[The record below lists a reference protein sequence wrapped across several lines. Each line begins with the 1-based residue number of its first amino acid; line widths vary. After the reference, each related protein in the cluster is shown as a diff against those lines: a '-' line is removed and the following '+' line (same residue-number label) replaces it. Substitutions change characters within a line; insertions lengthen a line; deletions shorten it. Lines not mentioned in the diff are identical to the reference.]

1 MDRRVLLG
9 LSVAWLLCVAVVPAF
24 QNPAGAAAP
33 VQVAIQTDAGDITLE
48 LYPDKAPATVGNF
61 LSYVDQGLYNGAE
74 FYRVLRL
81 DNDRN
86 PNSKVTYIQ
95 GGLNGKGKPLAP
107 IAHETTAQTGIK
119 HTDGVI
125 SMIRQAPGT
134 ATSEF
139 FIVIGDNP
147 PFDHGGVRLPDGQ
160 GFAAFGRVVR
170 GMEVVRTIN
179 GGEANGATPNPNVQG
194 QYLTQPVKVLAMR
207 RVAKG

>member
-1 MDRRVLLG
+1 LKRIAVIGNPFRRVVLFG
-9 LSVAWLLCVAVVPAF
+9 LALVLCVYTAIV
-24 QNPAGAAAP
+24 AAAP
-33 VQVAIQTDAGDITLE
+33 VSVLIQTDAGDITVE
-48 LYPDKAPATVGNF
+48 LDADKAPATVANF
-61 LSYVDQGLYNGAE
+61 LAYVDQGLYNGAE

-95 GGLNGKGKPLAP
+95 GGLNGKGKPLP
-107 IAHETTAQTGIK
+107 PVAHETTTQTGIK

-147 PFDHGGVRLPDGQ
+147 PFDAGGVRLPDGQ
-160 GFAAFGRVVR
+160 GFSAFGRTVR
-170 GMEVVRTIN
+170 GMDVVRKIN
-179 GGEANGATPNPNVQG
+179 AGEANGPAPNPNVQG
-194 QYLTQPVKVLAMR
+194 QILTRPVKILAIR
-207 RVAKG
+207 RM